1 MKLAAA
7 SATDQGRVRSNN
19 EDAFLIDDQRALFA
33 VADGM
38 GGHRGGEVASHT
50 AIEALRAAI
59 ANGTPLHDAIT
70 RANTAVITRAAGDDE
85 LTGMGTTMT
94 AVIAVGGRQ
103 LLIGHVGDSRAYL
116 LHSGTLQRAT
126 DDHSL
131 VEELVREG
139 RLTPEQAESHPQRA
153 IVTRALGVD
162 VDVDVDLYTL
172 DIDAGDRVVLCSDG
186 LTTMVRER
194 DIERLARTESD
205 PQHLADALVAAANAA
220 GGDDNTTVVVIDVL
234 EVDAPSAAPAD
245 STALL
250 GVQQPAG
257 GRSAVIAPPDPPDP
271 PAPKA
276 PRPKGTR
283 SRTVRGAILVLLPLV
298 IILGV
303 ATAALG
309 WYARSS
315 YYVGV
320 SGTEVVIYKGVPGGV
335 LGWNPTVD
343 VRTGVDISKLSAVD
357 RDRVQTNSSR
367 GSLATAQA
375 YVGRIEFAATSTTTT
390 TTAPKRTPTTK
401 KGTTPTTK
409 KGTTPTTKKLTTTTT
424 VKKVP
429 VPAVKNARP

>member
-70 RANTAVITRAAGDDE
+70 RANTAVLTRAAGDDE

-94 AVIAVGGRQ
+94 AVVAIGGRQ
-103 LLIGHVGDSRAYL
+103 LLIGHVGDSRAYM
-116 LHSGTLQRAT
+116 LHEGTLRRAT

-139 RLTPEQAESHPQRA
+139 RLTPEQAEAHPQRA

-162 VDVDVDLYTL
+162 DPVDVDLYTL
-172 DIDAGDRVVLCSDG
+172 DVEAGDRVLLCSDG

-194 DIERLARTESD
+194 DIERLARAEPD
-205 PQHLADALVAAANAA
+205 PQRLAEALVAAANAA
-220 GGDDNTTVVVIDVL
+220 GGEDNITVVVVDVLEADPPLAHDPTTVVVAQ
-234 EVDAPSAAPAD
+234 EPPA
-245 STALL
+245 S
-250 GVQQPAG
+250 
-257 GRSAVIAPPDPPDP
+257 RSAVVPPPDPPE
-271 PAPKA
+271 
-276 PRPKGTR
+276 PRARRAKGSR
-283 SRTVRGAILVLLPLV
+283 SRTVRGVILVLLPLLL
-298 IILGV
+298 IAGI
-303 ATAALG
+303 AAAALG

-315 YYVGV
+315 YFVGA
-320 SGTEVVIYKGVPGGV
+320 SGNEVVIYKGVPGGV

-343 VRTGVDISKLSAVD
+343 QRTGLELASLPAVD
-357 RDRVQTNSSR
+357 RDRVTTNSSR
-367 GSLATAQA
+367 GSHATAEA
-375 YVGRIEFAATSTTTT
+375 YVGRLRAAVAATSTTTT
-390 TTAPKRTPTTK
+390 TRPKP
-401 KGTTPTTK
+401 
-409 KGTTPTTKKLTTTTT
+409 TTTTT
-424 VKKVP
+424 
-429 VPAVKNARP
+429 RPRRTTTTRPTRVTTTTLKAGA

>member
-1 MKLAAA
+1 VKLAAA
-7 SATDQGRVRSNN
+7 SATDQGLVRSNN

-70 RANTAVITRAAGDDE
+70 RANAAVLSRAAGDDE

-94 AVIAVGGRQ
+94 ALIAVGGHQ
-103 LLIGHVGDSRAYL
+103 LLVGHVGDSRAYM
-116 LHSGTLQRAT
+116 LHEGTLRRAT

-162 VDVDVDLYTL
+162 ADVDVDLYTL
-172 DIDAGDRVVLCSDG
+172 EIEVGDRIVLCSDG

-194 DIERLARTESD
+194 DIERVARTEAD
-205 PQHLADALVAAANAA
+205 PQRLAEALVAAANAA
-220 GGDDNTTVVVIDVL
+220 GGEDNTTVVVVDVL
-234 EVDAPSAAPAD
+234 ETDPASAAD
-245 STALL
+245 TTAMLDTAQE
-250 GVQQPAG
+250 VAG
-257 GRSAVIAPPDPPDP
+257 SRSAVVAPPDPPDR
-271 PAPKA
+271 PKA
-276 PRPKGTR
+276 KA
-283 SRTVRGAILVLLPLV
+283 SRARGSRRRAVRAAILVLLPLV
-298 IILGV
+298 LIIGA

-309 WYARSS
+309 WYARGS
-315 YYVGV
+315 YFVGV
-320 SGTEVVIYKGVPGGV
+320 KGTEVVIYKGVPGGV

-343 VRTGVDISKLSAVD
+343 QHTGVPVTALSAID

-367 GSLATAQA
+367 GSLSTARA
-375 YVGRIEFAATSTTTT
+375 YVSRIEFAATSTTTST
-390 TTAPKRTPTTK
+390 TTTTIPKR
-401 KGTTPTTK
+401 
-409 KGTTPTTKKLTTTTT
+409 TTTT
-424 VKKVP
+424 VKKATTP
-429 VPAVKNARP
+429 TTRKPATTPTTKAGP

>member
-1 MKLAAA
+1 VKLAAA
-7 SATDQGRVRSNN
+7 SATDQGLVRSNN

-70 RANTAVITRAAGDDE
+70 RANTAVLTRAAGDDE

-116 LHSGTLQRAT
+116 LHEGTLRRAT

-139 RLTPEQAESHPQRA
+139 RLTPEQAEAHPQRA

-162 VDVDVDLYTL
+162 DDVDVDLYTL
-172 DIDAGDRVVLCSDG
+172 DIEAGDRVVLCSDG

-194 DIERLARTESD
+194 DIERLARTETD
-205 PQHLADALVAAANAA
+205 PQRLAEALVNAANAA
-220 GGDDNTTVVVIDVL
+220 GGEDNVTIVVIDVL
-234 EVDAPSAAPAD
+234 ETDPAAALDPA
-245 STALL
+245 TPLAEEP
-250 GVQQPAG
+250 PAAS
-257 GRSAVIAPPDPPDP
+257 RSAVIAPPDPPDP
-271 PAPKA
+271 RAQ
-276 PRPKGTR
+276 RPKG
-283 SRTVRGAILVLLPLV
+283 SRRRAVRGVILVLLPLLV
-298 IILGV
+298 IVGV

-315 YYVGV
+315 YFVGA
-320 SGTEVVIYKGVPGGV
+320 SGNEVVIYKGVPGGV

-343 VRTGVDISKLSAVD
+343 KRTGVAVAALPALD

-375 YVGRIEFAATSTTTT
+375 YVERLQAATTSTTTT
-390 TTAPKRTPTTK
+390 TATTSTTRPKR
-401 KGTTPTTK
+401 
-409 KGTTPTTKKLTTTTT
+409 TTTTT
-424 VKKVP
+424 KPKRVTTTTRAK
-429 VPAVKNARP
+429 AGA

>member
-1 MKLAAA
+1 VKLAAA
-7 SATDQGRVRSNN
+7 SATDQGLVRSNN

-70 RANTAVITRAAGDDE
+70 RANTAVLTRAAGDDE

-116 LHSGTLQRAT
+116 LHEGTLRRAT

-131 VEELVREG
+131 VEELVRDG
-139 RLTPEQAESHPQRA
+139 RLTPEQAEAHPQRA

-162 VDVDVDLYTL
+162 DDVDVDLYTL
-172 DIDAGDRVVLCSDG
+172 EVEVGDRVVLCSDG

-194 DIERLARTESD
+194 DIERLARTETE
-205 PQHLADALVAAANAA
+205 PQRLAEALVDAANAA
-220 GGDDNTTVVVIDVL
+220 GGEDNVTIVVIDVL
-234 EVDAPSAAPAD
+234 EIDPATVFDPSPPLADESPAL
-245 STALL
+245 S
-250 GVQQPAG
+250 
-257 GRSAVIAPPDPPDP
+257 RSAVVAPPDPPEP
-271 PAPKA
+271 PT
-276 PRPKGTR
+276 PRAARLEGSRRRAVR
-283 SRTVRGAILVLLPLV
+283 SVILVLLPLLV
-298 IILGV
+298 IVGI

-315 YYVGV
+315 YFVGA
-320 SGTEVVIYKGVPGGV
+320 SGNEVVIYKGVPGGV

-343 VRTGVDISKLSAVD
+343 KRTGVAVADLPALD
-357 RDRVQTNSSR
+357 RDRVQANNAR
-367 GSLATAQA
+367 GSLATVQA
-375 YVGRIEFAATSTTTT
+375 YVGRLEAATTSTTTT
-390 TTAPKRTPTTK
+390 T
-401 KGTTPTTK
+401 
-409 KGTTPTTKKLTTTTT
+409 LTTTTT
-424 VKKVP
+424 
-429 VPAVKNARP
+429 RPKRTTTTTKPRRVTTTTRRTGP